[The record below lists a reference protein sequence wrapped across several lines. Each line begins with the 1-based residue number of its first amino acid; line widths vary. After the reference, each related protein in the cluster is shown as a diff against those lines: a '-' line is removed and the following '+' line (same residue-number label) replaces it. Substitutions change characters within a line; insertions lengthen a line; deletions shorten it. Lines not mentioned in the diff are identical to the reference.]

1 LADKKITYVLEVQSN
16 GKIVAKEV
24 SESLKGVSQAAKD
37 TAKAVG
43 EISSEPLD
51 ELGAS
56 AEKTGESVQ
65 DLGTKITV
73 VGKES
78 KAGVDQLI
86 AGFNQLTQSVERM
99 AAAQKKAATAA
110 TTGAYPM
117 TQQMKAQADYWDTA
131 RDRATKTRHMYDEAY
146 DTNKKVDEA
155 QRKSTES
162 TKVSAA
168 EVGNLTRMMERLQR
182 TVVAFIG
189 VWAVQKILSGFKD
202 MVEGGIEFNSIMEES
217 RLGMASI
224 FMAQGEFVTATGRAL
239 EAQEGLSAA
248 MEMSTKISHQLQ
260 LDNLKTAATYQQ
272 LVKAYQQTIAPGLGA
287 GFDPTQIREFT
298 VAMVQA
304 ASALG
309 LNLDMLAEETRSLL
323 RGTITP
329 RTTLIATALGIRNED
344 INRYKGDVE
353 GLYAYV
359 MGRLSAFQVAG
370 EEVQKTWI
378 GAMSNVKDVIQIAL
392 GDGFKNLFNYIKQQ
406 AFDLQKLMV
415 TWTDK
420 GPEISPEA
428 VDIFKKLGDGIIN
441 FMEGTKEW
449 GVALR
454 GLIPI
459 FGLIYQLIRTIFAAL
474 TPIIVIL
481 GDVLSLVGTAAGA
494 LATIL
499 KGFNDILASSK
510 TLQLVALGIGA
521 ALLGILPTMAS
532 IIKLG
537 TVMAT
542 TLKISSLWSA
552 RILIGFQMFAPY
564 ILLALAAAALFN
576 EALGEV
582 LDTTIVIQVATAA
595 IAGLWLMSK
604 FGMAAFSVELGL
616 AILALTAMGALIY
629 GIANTDMAKS
639 VGEYASGE
647 TLGGGEVETLFSIEG
662 GGLVVEQM
670 EEIETLQ
677 KSIVDFK
684 ARAIQLD
691 QKQKDELMGL
701 VAITGQLTDIE
712 RDRLTSFNTITGL
725 YKDSWG
731 DLNKFL
737 GSLEGF
743 KLPTPTSDI
752 EGLQDPL
759 AKVIGYL
766 GDTEQKWEDVMG
778 QVPKYAES
786 IQDLADDQMQALLK
800 VANMWEKTGLPK
812 EVLIDMVPVP
822 VAGLF
827 EAAWEKMKAK
837 MDLSVQVQIK
847 GNEAQIAAANK
858 DYEEQKLLVA
868 EITDLK
874 IKQLQVDLKYRAEL
888 AASMNK
894 LAVQQ
899 IQAIENQKTLDRMS
913 WEEKINSAD
922 QYFAEMTGNVEEQTR
937 LEQKA
942 LEATFA
948 KERLGRSRTSIEQ
961 DISEEMRK
969 QVALDERGRKTAAD
983 IVAFQSKINSLKS
996 KTLDDTGD
1004 YEARAKL
1011 TMEIFDNETSALV
1024 IAGKLTQAQRD
1035 QLVLLNSIIAT
1046 YESRTEIIQ
1055 GEHDQITEILDLQE
1069 KIAIATGDGAKAW
1082 DIQKAK
1088 IAEVQKYM
1096 EKMAGEQYFKGL
1108 QLAETDE
1115 DLAALDKLMAK
1126 IKEVIK
1132 LTTELSEAKLVA
1144 SPSEWVNF
1152 YDQIETAA
1160 QKWYDKELELIQ
1172 RNLDA
1177 NKEKY
1182 TEEAALEMAAQE
1194 IRDAKVKLFEK
1205 ENKYVDETI
1214 GNAQKI
1220 FQNASNLY
1228 DKESSQYKT
1237 LQNLKKVAQIAEIAQ
1252 EVRKN
1257 LVILSGLAS
1266 VTTAKVGS
1274 SGVIVAA
1281 NTKEALTAG
1290 AGAVAEAAK
1299 APWPIGFASAAAM
1312 TAVIAGVLGMAGIA
1326 FGGGGGGGGGGSAPA
1341 LPPSTVLGAAAGTGS
1356 ESISHI
1362 FDMMKD
1368 AFDDEISELR
1378 GIYREVKELNQNI
1391 MGLVTGIV
1399 RTGGVNMEGSFGSE
1413 YNSLTNIIGDYAE
1426 GWFNVIS
1433 LGILKGLGDKI
1444 GNWVSKGWNAIF
1456 GGKTSTSLEGA
1467 GIAFENTT
1475 VSDLINNV
1483 AEDIAYGYQL
1493 IKKVKDGG
1501 WFHGDSTSW
1510 ERVEFALDAQITQLF
1525 QNVFQ
1530 NISNILV
1537 YLAEEFGTDMNEA
1550 LNYVFDFSKL
1560 PDLDLRGLDTEEMS
1574 KAINEYISN
1583 MGDIAVEDLFGPL
1596 IGQYQKL
1603 NEGLLETALRLIVDM
1618 ARVND
1623 ILTTTGQSVTFEDIN
1638 IGEQLGN
1645 AFDNLGGWFGTIFG
1659 DAVKDALGD
1668 VILTAEEQMIAFTEA
1683 LIEMAGGLEE
1693 LTDAA
1698 SNYFD
1703 AFFSDAE
1710 KASLM
1715 QEKVTTALNDLD
1727 LVMPATRDEYRK
1739 LVESLDL
1746 TTEAGMEAYV
1756 ALLQLANAADAVY
1769 AAQEKLISDFNN
1781 LRINLTGLKS
1791 TGAED
1796 LSDLYNAQAVGA
1808 GLLADRFREAGDAAG
1823 EAAARTRQ
1831 QAFEAQ
1837 AAAESLRAVALAAE
1851 VLAANRELELS
1862 QADPALHPIMEA
1874 NYAQEDYNA
1883 AVRATIAAQNNYNS
1897 AIQNTDRAMENLAR
1911 AQEDVVRANR
1921 AYTDAIRATA
1931 DAVRSHEAAVRGIPA
1946 AYRSHQDSL
1955 RGLENA
1961 HRSYADSLRAIEDAH
1976 RAYADSLRAI
1986 EDANRA
1992 YDDSLRGLE
2001 DAHRRYEDSLRSI
2014 EDAHERYRD
2023 SLEAVNDALQGILDA
2038 QEAYADAVEDYARLQ
2053 RLIAAETAY
2062 DLLKTRLDAEQAGR
2076 TEGIEG
2082 LQDEERF
2089 WRDELSLLS
2098 EQLRTQQDMV
2108 NNLTTI
2114 SDDVKNWLAS
2124 MRTGSLAPALA
2135 RGTFEAEYDRL
2146 RALATAPGADSGAVS
2161 DFTSF
2166 AEQYLEFMRAYGGD
2180 YQDIF
2185 DRVLGDVE
2193 AIGINADTE
2202 LSVAKAQLDA
2212 TIAAHATAEETLA
2225 AVQEALE
2232 AAQEAD
2238 EAAQEIAEELLAAA
2252 QAQIDAITGID
2263 DRLERAQEAIDNATE
2278 AILDA
2283 QERYIDAQEA
2293 VLDALR
2299 GIDDAERAS
2308 VDALR
2313 GIADAER
2320 AIQDALRGIADAEQA
2335 SLDALRG
2342 IEDANRA
2349 SADALRAIADAERA
2363 IEDALRGIDDAI
2375 RAEAEALQAIQDA
2388 IEAQAAALEAIADA
2402 EAAAAKAAEEL
2413 AAAQAAELA
2422 ALDRLTLATENEV
2435 AMLVRLEAAILRLAT
2450 SPVPGGLP
2458 PGIITPQNP
2467 WPEGDYPIPE
2477 PYQPHVIDDMPVW
2490 GLPQVPLNTI
2500 NPDYISWKA
2509 DFNRAEDDYETGAM
2523 AASDWYSW
2531 IKNHPQPGIFL
2542 GAGGLT
2548 QGLSMAGERGPEW
2561 VVPTYEPQRSRF
2573 LQGAPADF
2581 WENLS
2586 NIQGGG
2592 GRGSGDG
2599 GGGEEGMTV
2608 PIQVILDGRVIA
2620 ESVAKNVKR
2629 VGSLHDAIKDVR

>member
-24 SESLKGVSQAAKD
+24 SESLEGVSKAAKD

-51 ELGAS
+51 DLAAS
-56 AEKTGESVQ
+56 AEKSEKSVQ

-73 VGKES
+73 VGEQS

-99 AAAQKKAATAA
+99 AAAQKKTAA
-110 TTGAYPM
+110 AAATGAYPM

-131 RDRATKTRHMYDEAY
+131 RDRSMKTRQMYEEAY
-146 DTNKKVDEA
+146 ETNKKVDEA
-155 QRKSTES
+155 QKKSTES
-162 TKVSAA
+162 TKKSAA

-182 TVVAFIG
+182 TVIAFIG

-202 MVEGGIEFNSIMEES
+202 MVQGGIEFNSIMEES

-248 MEMSTKISHQLQ
+248 MEMSTEISHQLQ

-415 TWTDK
+415 TWTSK
-420 GPEISPEA
+420 GPEISPES

-459 FGLIYQLIRTIFAAL
+459 FGLIYQIIRLIFASL
-474 TPIIVIL
+474 TPIVVIL
-481 GDVLSLVGTAAGA
+481 GDILSLVGTAAGA
-494 LATIL
+494 LAIIL
-499 KGFNDILASSK
+499 KSFNDILASSK

-521 ALLGILPTMAS
+521 ALLGILPTMAG

-537 TVMAT
+537 TMMAT
-542 TLKISSLWSA
+542 TLKISSVWTAHIAASL
-552 RILIGFQMFAPY
+552 MTFAPY
-564 ILLALAAAALFN
+564 ILLALAALSLFN
-576 EALGEV
+576 EAFGGV
-582 LDTTIVIQVATAA
+582 VDSTMVVQGATAA

-604 FGMAAFSVELGL
+604 FGMAAFTTELGL
-616 AILALTAMGALIY
+616 ALLALTAMGIIIY

-639 VGEYASGE
+639 VGEYTSGE

-743 KLPTPTSDI
+743 KLPTSDI

-759 AKVIGYL
+759 AKVVGYV
-766 GDTEQKWEDVMG
+766 GAVEQKWEDVMG

-786 IQDLADDQMQALLK
+786 IQDLTDDQMQALLK

-827 EAAWEKMKAK
+827 AAAWEKMKAK
-837 MDLSVQVQIK
+837 MDLSVEVQIK
-847 GNEAQIAAANK
+847 GNEAQIASANK

-874 IKQLQVDLKYRAEL
+874 IKQLQVDLKYRDEL
-888 AASMNK
+888 ATSMNR

-899 IQAIENQKTLDRMS
+899 IQNIENQKTLDRMA
-913 WEEKINSAD
+913 WEDKINSAD
-922 QYFAEMTGNVEEQTR
+922 QYFAEMSGNIEEQVR
-937 LEQKA
+937 LEKA
-942 LEATFA
+942 SLEATFE
-948 KERLGRSRTSIEQ
+948 KERI
-961 DISEEMRK
+961 
-969 QVALDERGRKTAAD
+969 GRKITTYLQEQSEISRRNVLNDEGQRKILKARLD
-983 IVAFQSKINSLKS
+983 IESKILSLKS
-996 KTLDDTGD
+996 KALSDTGN
-1004 YEARAKL
+1004 YEAAAKL
-1011 TMEIFDNETSALV
+1011 TMEIYKNQVSSLV
-1024 IAGKLTQAQRD
+1024 VAGKIDEYQKD
-1035 QLVLLNSIIAT
+1035 ELVTLNSIIAL
-1046 YESRTEIIQ
+1046 YESKRAVIQ
-1055 GEHDQITEILDLQE
+1055 GEYEQTSEILDLQQQ
-1069 KIAIATGDGAKAW
+1069 IAIATGDGSKAW

-1126 IKEVIK
+1126 IKEIIK

-1144 SPSEWVNF
+1144 SPSEWVSF

-1177 NKEKY
+1177 NKDKY

-1257 LVILSGLAS
+1257 LVILSGLTA
-1266 VTTAKVGS
+1266 VTTTKVAS

-1281 NTKEALTAG
+1281 NTTEAVTAG
-1290 AGAVAEAAK
+1290 VGAVAEAAK

-1312 TAVIAGVLGMAGIA
+1312 TAVIAGVLGIAGIA
-1326 FGGGGGGGGGGSAPA
+1326 FGGGGGGGGGAGTSAPA
-1341 LPPSTVLGAAAGTGS
+1341 LPPSTVLGAEPGTGS

-1368 AFDDEISELR
+1368 AFDDEISGLR
-1378 GIYREVKELNQNI
+1378 DIYREVRELNQNI
-1391 MGLVTGIV
+1391 TGLVTGIV

-1703 AFFSDAE
+1703 AFFTDAE
-1710 KASLM
+1710 KAAMM
-1715 QEKVTTALNDLD
+1715 QEKVTAALNELGF
-1727 LVMPATRDEYRK
+1727 VMPATRDEYRK

-1746 TTEAGMEAYV
+1746 TTEAGMEAYI
-1756 ALLQLANAADAVY
+1756 ALLQLASAADAVY
-1769 AAQEKLISDFNN
+1769 AAQEKLISDWKN
-1781 LRINLTGLKS
+1781 LQLKLMEITPGRESEALTMRR
-1791 TGAED
+1791 
-1796 LSDLYNAQAVGA
+1796 NM
-1808 GLLADRFREAGDAAG
+1808 
-1823 EAAARTRQ
+1823 
-1831 QAFEAQ
+1831 
-1837 AAAESLRAVALAAE
+1837 
-1851 VLAANRELELS
+1851 ELEG
-1862 QADPALHPIMEA
+1862 ADPMLRPIMEA
-1874 NYAQEDYNA
+1874 VYAQEDYNA
-1883 AVRATIAAQNNYNS
+1883 AVKESAAAQKDYDTAVENTIRAT
-1897 AIQNTDRAMENLAR
+1897 ENLAR
-1911 AQEDVVRANR
+1911 AEEDIIRANR
-1921 AYTDAIRATA
+1921 VYTDAVRATA
-1931 DAVRSHEAAVRGIPA
+1931 DAVRSHEDAVRAIPA
-1946 AYRSHQDSL
+1946 AYRAHQDSL

-1961 HRSYADSLRAIEDAH
+1961 HRSYADSLRAIENAH

-1992 YDDSLRGLE
+1992 YDDSLRAVD

-2023 SLEAVNDALQGILDA
+2023 SIEAVDDALQNILAA
-2038 QEAYADAVEDYARLQ
+2038 QKAYADAVEDYARLQ

-2062 DLLKTRLDAEQAGR
+2062 DVLKTRLDAEQATR

-2082 LQDEERF
+2082 LQDQEKY
-2089 WRDELSLLS
+2089 WNDELSLLS

-2166 AEQYLEFMRAYGGD
+2166 AQQYLEFMRSYGGD

-2185 DRVLGDVE
+2185 DRVLSDVE
-2193 AIGINADTE
+2193 TIGIEADTQ
-2202 LSVAKAQLDA
+2202 LSVAQAQLDA
-2212 TIAAHATAEETLA
+2212 TIAAHTTAEETLA
-2225 AVQEALE
+2225 AVQAALE

-2263 DRLERAQEAIDNATE
+2263 DRLERAQEAIDNAAE

-2283 QERYIDAQEA
+2283 QERYIDAQDA
-2293 VLDALR
+2293 VSDALR
-2299 GIDDAERAS
+2299 GIEDAERAS
-2308 VDALR
+2308 IEALR
-2313 GIADAER
+2313 GIEDAER
-2320 AIQDALRGIADAEQA
+2320 GVQDALRGIADAEQA

-2349 SADALRAIADAERA
+2349 SADALRAIGDAERA

-2375 RAEAEALQAIQDA
+2375 RAEADAQQAILDA
-2388 IEAQAAALEAIADA
+2388 IEAEAAALEAIADA
-2402 EAAAAKAAEEL
+2402 EEAAAEAVQAL
-2413 AAAQAAELA
+2413 ADAQAAELE
-2422 ALDRLTLATENEV
+2422 ALDRLTAATENE
-2435 AMLVRLEAAILRLAT
+2435 ALMLIRLEQAILRLAAA
-2450 SPVPGGLP
+2450 PVPGPIMPPFILP
-2458 PGIITPQNP
+2458 PPSPPPVFN
-2467 WPEGDYPIPE
+2467 
-2477 PYQPHVIDDMPVW
+2477 DMPYA
-2490 GLPQVPLNTI
+2490 PQYTPPAAIGDTIGGTVGEFASTLI
-2500 NPDYISWKA
+2500 NPEYTAWRDALDDLNQNYTA
-2509 DFNRAEDDYETGAM
+2509 VEMRDFLTNNPSPSM
-2523 AASDWYSW
+2523 
-2531 IKNHPQPGIFL
+2531 FL
-2542 GAGGLT
+2542 GAGGLAM
-2548 QGLSMAGERGPEW
+2548 GLSLAGERGPEW
-2561 VVPTYEPQRSRF
+2561 VVPTYEPERRNF
-2573 LQGAPADF
+2573 LQGAPQAF
-2581 WENLS
+2581 WDNLS
-2586 NIQGGG
+2586 TGQGGG
-2592 GRGSGDG
+2592 GGAEG
-2599 GGGEEGMTV
+2599 GGGDEAPI
-2608 PIQVILDGRVIA
+2608 PIQLILDGRVVA
-2620 ESVAKNVKR
+2620 ETVARQIPR
-2629 VGSLHDAIKDVR
+2629 VGSLQDAIKRVPRG